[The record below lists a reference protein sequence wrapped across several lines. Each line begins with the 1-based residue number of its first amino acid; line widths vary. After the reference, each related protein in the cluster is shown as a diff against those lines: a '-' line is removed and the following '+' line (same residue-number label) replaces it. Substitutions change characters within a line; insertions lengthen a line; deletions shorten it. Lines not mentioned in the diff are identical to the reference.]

1 MSEVFT
7 NRSEQDRGKAA
18 SGKST
23 PQEPA
28 RIRID
33 VPMGTSYQEIQE
45 SIFRQVYQLAGTQLR
60 AAIALGITP
69 DTVSRV
75 LRRHDRKRL
84 ASPKVPEAWP
94 VVAVNRV
101 LESSGRQALDGEN
114 PTPDGTTSAEQETQT
129 SGALTSSAN
138 GPQRSGPAS
147 TPSDQQEL
155 ETDD

>member
-45 SIFRQVYQLAGTQLR
+45 SIFRQVYELAGTQLR

-75 LRRHDRKRL
+75 MRRSVRRI
-84 ASPKVPEAWP
+84 AGTKVPEAWP
-94 VVAVNRV
+94 VVNRGIR
-101 LESSGRQALDGEN
+101 SSDHRATDGEAQS
-114 PTPDGTTSAEQETQT
+114 PDQENSMGRVNIAENQSYT
-129 SGALTSSAN
+129 
-138 GPQRSGPAS
+138 
-147 TPSDQQEL
+147 
-155 ETDD
+155 